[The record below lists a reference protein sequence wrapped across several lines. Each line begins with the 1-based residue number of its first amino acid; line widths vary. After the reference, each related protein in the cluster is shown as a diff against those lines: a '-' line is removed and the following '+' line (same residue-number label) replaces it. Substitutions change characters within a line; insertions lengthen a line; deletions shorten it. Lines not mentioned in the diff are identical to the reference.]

1 MNATKPKIRCA
12 IYTRKSHEEGLD
24 QEFNSLDAQRSSGE
38 AYIQSQ
44 VHEGWHKI
52 ATRYD
57 DGGYSGGN
65 MERPALTALIDDIR
79 DGKVDCVVVY
89 KVDRLSRSL
98 LDFSKLIALFDEYEV
113 SFVSVTQ
120 QFNTTTSMG
129 RLTLNILLSFA
140 QFEREIIGE
149 RIRDKKLA
157 TARQGKYIG
166 GQPKLGLDIVDRRY
180 VINEKEAKT
189 VRRIFKLSL
198 ELQSCRKVAE
208 ALNAEGIQTK
218 KYRTKTGKDFGGQ
231 RFRERIVYDILTDH
245 KYVGRIQ
252 HKGVLYPGEHKAIVT
267 DDLFDKVQTVLKS
280 NFRRAHKHQS
290 KRFALL
296 RRMLRCGECG
306 SLVQPAWTKNHGR
319 EYRYYTCAK
328 KVKTG
333 YDQCK
338 LPSLPAGEI
347 EQIVVN
353 QLRALLRH
361 PDVIARTF
369 REVANSG
376 AVGQNPDTVSRLDEL
391 RGRRKQAE
399 RAARSLLALKDPDG
413 DFVKSELARLNGEIK
428 SLASSIKNLEAGGS
442 SGSPIELAEV
452 TDALQRLDPVWE
464 VLYPEEHRRILE
476 LLIDSITVNKKEV
489 AIQFRAN
496 GIEQIIEELKPM
508 GASENGK
515 KKTKK

>member
-1 MNATKPKIRCA
+1 MTKEKKVVRCA

-24 QEFNSLDAQRSSGE
+24 QEFNSLDAQRSAAES
-38 AYIQSQ
+38 YIQSQ
-44 VHEGWHKI
+44 VHEGWKPI
-52 ATRYD
+52 ATKYD
-57 DGGYSGGN
+57 DGGFSGGN
-65 MERPALTALIDDIR
+65 IDRPALSQLMEDIQYGLI
-79 DGKVDCVVVY
+79 DCVVVY

-98 LDFSKLIALFDEYEV
+98 LDFAKLVALFDEHNV

-180 VINEKEAKT
+180 VINEKEAKI
-189 VRRIFKLSL
+189 VKRIFRLSL
-198 ELQSCRKVAE
+198 ELQSCRKIAE
-208 ALNAEGIQTK
+208 TLNAEGILTK

-252 HKGVLYPGEHKAIVT
+252 HKGVLYPAEHKAIIT
-267 DDLFDKVQTVLKS
+267 DELFERVQAVLKS
-280 NFRRAHKHQS
+280 NHRVAHKHQS

-296 RRMLRCGECG
+296 RRMIRCGECG

-328 KVKTG
+328 RVKTG
-333 YDQCK
+333 YGQCK

-353 QLRALLRH
+353 QIRALLRH

-376 AVGQNPDTVSRLDEL
+376 AVGKDPGAVSRLDEL

-399 RAARSLLALKDPDG
+399 QAARSLLELKDPDG
-413 DFVKSELARLNGEIK
+413 DFVKSELVRLNGEIK
-428 SLASSIKNLEAGGS
+428 SLAASIKNLETGGQA
-442 SGSPIELAEV
+442 GSPVELAEV

-464 VLYPEEHRRILE
+464 VLYPEEQRRILE
-476 LLIDSITVNKKEV
+476 LLIDSITVNKKEIS
-489 AIQFRAN
+489 IQFRSN
-496 GIEQIIEELKPM
+496 GIEQIVDELKPM
-508 GASENGK
+508 GANQNGK
-515 KKTKK
+515 KKNKK

>member
-1 MNATKPKIRCA
+1 MSKATKRIRCA

-24 QEFNSLDAQRSSGE
+24 QEFNSLDAQRSAAE

-44 VHEGWHKI
+44 VHEGWQKI

-57 DGGYSGGN
+57 DGGFSGGN

-79 DGKVDCVVVY
+79 AGKIDCVVVY
-89 KVDRLSRSL
+89 KVDRLSRSI
-98 LDFSKLIALFDEYEV
+98 LDFSRLIAVFDDCDV
-113 SFVSVTQ
+113 SFVSLIQ

-180 VINEKEAKT
+180 VVNEKEAKL
-189 VRRIFKLSL
+189 VRRVFQMLL
-198 ELQSCRKVAE
+198 EIQSCQKIAE
-208 ALNAEGIQTK
+208 ALNAEGLRTK
-218 KYRTKTGKDFGGQ
+218 QYGTKTGKTFGGTHWTGRNIYDIVTDQ
-231 RFRERIVYDILTDH
+231 KYIGRIV
-245 KYVGRIQ
+245 
-252 HKGVLYPGEHKAIVT
+252 HKGVSYPAEHKAIIS
-267 DDLFDKVQTVLKS
+267 DDIFERVQAVLKS
-280 NFRRAHKHQS
+280 NHRVAHKHQS

-306 SLVQPAWTKNHGR
+306 SLVQPAWTRNHGR

-333 YDQCK
+333 YKKCS

-347 EQIVVN
+347 EKIVVE
-353 QLRALLRH
+353 QLRGLFRH

-369 REVANSG
+369 REVATRG
-376 AVGQNPDTVSRLDEL
+376 ATGQEADVVSRLDDL

-399 RAARSLLALKDPDG
+399 QGARSLLAIRDPEG
-413 DFVKSELARLNGEIK
+413 DFVQSELKRINGEIK
-428 SLASSIKNLEAGGS
+428 SLDAAIRNLESSNGSAGH
-442 SGSPIELAEV
+442 IELTEV
-452 TDALQRLDPVWE
+452 TNALQRLDPVWE
-464 VLYPEEHRRILE
+464 TLYPEEQRRVLE
-476 LLIDSITVNKKEV
+476 LLIDSITVNKKEI

-496 GIEQIIEELKPM
+496 GIEQIVGELKPM
-508 GASENGK
+508 SERENGK
-515 KKTKK
+515 SKKKK

>member
-1 MNATKPKIRCA
+1 MSATKPKIRCA
-12 IYTRKSHEEGLD
+12 IYTRKSHEEGLE
-24 QEFNSLDAQRSSGE
+24 QEFNSLDAQRSSAE

-44 VHEGWHKI
+44 VHEGWYKI

-57 DGGYSGGN
+57 DGGFSGGN
-65 MERPALTALIDDIR
+65 MERPALTALINDIQA
-79 DGKVDCVVVY
+79 GKIDCVVVY

-180 VINEKEAKT
+180 VINEKEAKV
-189 VRRIFKLSL
+189 VRRIFKMSL
-198 ELQSCRKVAE
+198 QMQSCRKVTE
-208 ALNAEGIQTK
+208 ALNAEGILTK
-218 KYRTKTGKDFGGQ
+218 TYRTKTGKNFGGQ
-231 RFRERIVYDILTDH
+231 RFTEKVVYSILTDH

-252 HKGVLYPGEHKAIVT
+252 HKGVLYPAEHKAIVS
-267 DDLFDKVQTVLKS
+267 DELFDKVQAVLKS
-280 NFRRAHKHQS
+280 NHRVAHKHQS

-306 SLVQPAWTKNHGR
+306 CRVQPAWTKNHGR

-328 KVKTG
+328 RVKTG
-333 YDQCK
+333 YAQCK

-353 QLRALLRH
+353 QVRALLRH

-369 REVANSG
+369 REVATRG
-376 AVGQNPDTVSRLDEL
+376 ATGPEADVVSRLDDL

-399 RAARSLLALKDPDG
+399 QGARSLLALKEPEG
-413 DFVKSELARLNGEIK
+413 DFVQSELKRINGEIK
-428 SLASSIKNLEAGGS
+428 SLDAAIRNLESNNGSAGH
-442 SGSPIELAEV
+442 IELSEV
-452 TDALQRLDPVWE
+452 TSALQRLDPVWE
-464 VLYPEEHRRILE
+464 VLYPEEQRRVLE
-476 LLIDSITVNKKEV
+476 LLIESVTVNKKEV

-496 GIEQIIEELKPM
+496 GIEQIVGELKPM
-508 GASENGK
+508 SERENGK
-515 KKTKK
+515 SKKKK